1 MTDFPTYETIYGA
14 FASFLIFLIWMY
26 ISWLF
31 VLLGAELCA
40 TMPEWHNGQRSPA
53 TIQLEQPDHMLCN
66 ALAVLH
72 A

>member
-31 VLLGAELCA
+31 VLLGAELYA

-53 TIQLEQPDHMLCN
+53 TIQLEQPGHMLCN